1 MANQSKRK
9 TSKRKAS
16 SVTTPS
22 FTILKYF
29 KKATQIMS
37 RNQSTFDTPSTVA
50 SNDLQ
55 TSPITPQEAAVM
67 DPIANDSGD
76 QKCES
81 ESGSPR
87 SSAHLQ
93 HSSIQTPPSPKD
105 DFVAETPPS
114 PQSELMS
121 VESPPTGL
129 VSECENAAHYVVKSG
144 GTQFGTPTSSDNEAE
159 FGTPPTHDKD
169 SIDKENG
176 AAVDRVTN
184 SNSTFQSAASGT
196 NNRQINKSD
205 KPRKKSQMY
214 LDLGQKSFASHKICP
229 ICSSLIVHGTVEDQQ
244 NHIQICKSFKEGVTC
259 LGFKKERCV
268 GRFGEERILEIR
280 ENDSVGK
287 KKVEEVKRIVDGEL
301 GFAVS
306 SKSKLDKQNDLL
318 QGMTSYLY
326 IAKKRIVGLLLV
338 KRINKAY
345 ELLHEKADGRTSSI
359 SRDTKPHPVIMGV
372 HQIWVHNLHRH
383 KGIATKLL
391 ECARGSFTFG
401 MVIPIKKLAFSSP
414 TEDGVGLAKRF
425 VGVGE
430 KVLVYDVC

>member
-1 MANQSKRK
+1 
-9 TSKRKAS
+9 
-16 SVTTPS
+16 
-22 FTILKYF
+22 
-29 KKATQIMS
+29 
-37 RNQSTFDTPSTVA
+37 
-50 SNDLQ
+50 
-55 TSPITPQEAAVM
+55 
-67 DPIANDSGD
+67 
-76 QKCES
+76 
-81 ESGSPR
+81 
-87 SSAHLQ
+87 
-93 HSSIQTPPSPKD
+93 
-105 DFVAETPPS
+105 
-114 PQSELMS
+114 MS

-129 VSECENAAHYVVKSG
+129 VSECDNTAHYVVKSG
-144 GTQFGTPTSSDNEAE
+144 GTQFGTPTSFDNEAE

-169 SIDKENG
+169 SIDKGNG
-176 AAVDRVTN
+176 AAVDRATN
-184 SNSTFQSAASGT
+184 SNLTLQSAAFGTT
-196 NNRQINKSD
+196 NNRQTNKSD

-244 NHIQICKSFKEGVTC
+244 NHIQICKSYKEGVTC

-268 GRFGEERILEIR
+268 GRFGEERILEVR

-287 KKVEEVKRIVDGEL
+287 NKAEEVKRIVDGEL
-301 GFAVS
+301 GFAIS

-401 MVIPIKKLAFSSP
+401 MVIPIEKVAFSSP

-425 VGVGE
+425 VGDGE